1 MPESFQLIAAAAE
14 HQSVILQ
21 LQREYFA
28 WIMQYIEQDLGIHP
42 QELLGM
48 TVDAYIQQMQAELC
62 VHTPPEHWFYLIRHG
77 DQFTG
82 TAGMRRLAN
91 GDFEIKRV
99 YLQKSVRGK
108 GIAATVLRDLIQQ
121 ARAQGAQCICLD
133 TGPFMQAAQQIYRH
147 LGFTPCA
154 AYPGSEVPPILAPHW
169 MFMALDCRAV

>member
-1 MPESFQLIAAAAE
+1 MPESFQLIAAAPE
-14 HQSVILQ
+14 HQPVILQ

-28 WIMQYIEQDLGIHP
+28 WIMQHIEQDLGIHP

-62 VHTPPEHWFYLIRHG
+62 VHTPPEHWFYLIRHE

-108 GIAATVLRDLIQQ
+108 ALQ
-121 ARAQGAQCICLD
+121 
-133 TGPFMQAAQQIYRH
+133 
-147 LGFTPCA
+147 
-154 AYPGSEVPPILAPHW
+154 PPYYVI
-169 MFMALDCRAV
+169 